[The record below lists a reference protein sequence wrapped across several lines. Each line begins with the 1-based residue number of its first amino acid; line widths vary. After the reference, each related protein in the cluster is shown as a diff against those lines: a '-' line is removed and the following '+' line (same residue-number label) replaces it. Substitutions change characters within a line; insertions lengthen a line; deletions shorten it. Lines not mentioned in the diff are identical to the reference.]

1 MTNQYDRTV
10 FELKD
15 LNYEFS
21 DMSPEMAAEKRE
33 LLERQ
38 QAEKQAAKL
47 AAIKAKEGGA

>member
-1 MTNQYDRTV
+1 MTNQYDKTV

-21 DMSPEMAAEKRE
+21 DMSPEFAAEKRD

-38 QAEKQAAKL
+38 NAEKQAAKL
-47 AAIKAKEGGA
+47 AAMKAREGGA